1 MGEFDER
8 KEVTGSA
15 EVTGG
20 QEEEGVM
27 SAGVTGREG
36 VTGRV
41 GRRGSDVCGEP
52 LRNKPLDRFRA
63 STDVKEKLL
72 LSSIL

>member
-27 SAGVTGREG
+27 SAG